1 MEFGHRIWCSIIV
14 APKETLEP
22 SQEEKDS
29 LKVVVDETQTRE
41 AAGQEQVSLLCSS
54 PSFPDKKG

>member
-22 SQEEKDS
+22 SQTEKES
-29 LKVVVDETQTRE
+29 LKVVVDEATE
-41 AAGQEQVSLLCSS
+41 NVEKEQVGFEPFL
-54 PSFPDKKG
+54 

>member
-22 SQEEKDS
+22 CQTEKDS
-29 LKVVVDETQTRE
+29 LKVVIDDVHTGEV
-41 AAGQEQVSLLCSS
+41 AGEEQVILNFVS
-54 PSFPDKKG
+54 PFIP

>member
-22 SQEEKDS
+22 CQTEKDS
-29 LKVVVDETQTRE
+29 FKVVIDDTHTHEPT
-41 AAGQEQVSLLCSS
+41 GEQQVNLIY
-54 PSFPDKKG
+54 